1 MAINEQNDLPFISS
15 LDLLILK
22 TDQNLEAS
30 VEEDADEDR
39 RKSSL
44 LMSMLEDYIKYWM
57 CR

>member
-44 LMSMLEDYIKYWM
+44 LMSMLEDYIKY
-57 CR
+57 